1 MLWLVTLALAL
12 FGIGQGLFTAPNNS
26 AIMAGVPQG
35 ETGEAGGLL
44 NLMRSLGTSTG
55 IATAAAVLSWQLAT
69 LPGHS
74 LGTLHAPRSD
84 LIAASHAVIAVF
96 AGFALVAGAASLV
109 PGRGAA

>member
-1 MLWLVTLALAL
+1 
-12 FGIGQGLFTAPNNS
+12 
-26 AIMAGVPQG
+26 MAGVPQG

-55 IATAAAVLSWQLAT
+55 IATAAAGLSWQLAT

>member
-26 AIMAGVPQG
+26 AIMASAPQG

-55 IATAAAVLSWQLAT
+55 IAAAAAFLSWQLAA
-69 LPGHS
+69 LPGH
-74 LGTLHAPRSD
+74 GTLHAPRAD

-96 AGFALVAGAASLV
+96 AVFALIAGAASLLR
-109 PGRGAA
+109 GRGAA